1 MGDIGVN
8 TYGDASVSLSPGNRQ
23 LNALTLRYRRAL
35 FGVTRIT

>member
-8 TYGDASVSLSPGNRQ
+8 TQRDFCERLRVENPQFGTF
-23 LNALTLRYRRAL
+23 TLRYRRAL